1 MQQSLQIVAFLQ
13 GFSMSTEFERRIFVE
28 FETPAQK
35 ELVRAAAAASR
46 VSMSK
51 YIAHFAAV
59 AAENNLAT
67 AAVQVNAAA
76 DEPADRCS
84 TVEHRQ
90 KAAAAP
96 LPAPIRCQERACPF
110 LAIEG
115 LGGLCRRH
123 HEDRNVTKASAYGSS
138 LDSAEAIA
146 ARSTSH
152 YKKRTLKKGQR
163 PGSSRAMSEL

>member
-1 MQQSLQIVAFLQ
+1 
-13 GFSMSTEFERRIFVE
+13 MSTEFARRIFVE

-51 YIAHFAAV
+51 YISHFAAV
-59 AAENNLAT
+59 AAENNLAPAT
-67 AAVQVNAAA
+67 VQVNAAA
-76 DEPADRCS
+76 DEPA
-84 TVEHRQ
+84 
-90 KAAAAP
+90 P
-96 LPAPIRCQERACPF
+96 PPAPIRCQERACPF

-152 YKKRTLKKGQR
+152 YKKKTLKKGQR